1 MISCSCDSL
10 TRGLIVILLNIF
22 HHCLPQH
29 VRTLHSI
36 VKLRW
41 HLWQPV
47 WSPERGPRGDGQ
59 VPPLARKQATVHPS
73 PAQAGRARLLPTE
86 LDFSVD
92 TRFSPRGGLGASPE
106 TPVSLRSDC
115 VEVKVGLRRP
125 LSLRGGQAPHM
136 STGDS
141 NQQATCSGS
150 ESAAERETEMT
161 EIQKERAR
169 ERNRSG

>member
-29 VRTLHSI
+29 VPTLQS
-36 VKLRW
+36 VVQLRW
-41 HLWQPV
+41 HRWQPV

-59 VPPLARKQATVHPS
+59 VPPPARNHATVCPS
-73 PAQAGRARLLPTE
+73 PAQAGIARLLPTQ
-86 LDFSVD
+86 LDFSLD
-92 TRFSPRGGLGASPE
+92 ARFSPRGGLGASPE

-115 VEVKVGLRRP
+115 AEVKVGLRRP

-141 NQQATCSGS
+141 DQQAYL
-150 ESAAERETEMT
+150 RR
-161 EIQKERAR
+161 K
-169 ERNRSG
+169 

>member
-29 VRTLHSI
+29 VPTLHSI
-36 VKLRW
+36 VQLRW
-41 HLWQPV
+41 HCWQPV
-47 WSPERGPRGDGQ
+47 WSPERGPRGNGQ
-59 VPPLARKQATVHPS
+59 LETTQRCVHPQPKPGEHVS
-73 PAQAGRARLLPTE
+73 FPPSWTSHSTLAFLPE
-86 LDFSVD
+86 E
-92 TRFSPRGGLGASPE
+92 GLGASPE

-141 NQQATCSGS
+141 DQQAYL
-150 ESAAERETEMT
+150 RR
-161 EIQKERAR
+161 K
-169 ERNRSG
+169 

>member
-29 VRTLHSI
+29 VPTLQS
-36 VKLRW
+36 VVQLRG
-41 HLWQPV
+41 HRWQPV

-59 VPPLARKQATVHPS
+59 VPPPARNHATVCPS
-73 PAQAGRARLLPTE
+73 PAQAGIARLLPTQ
-86 LDFSVD
+86 LDFSLD
-92 TRFSPRGGLGASPE
+92 ARFSPRGGLGASPE

-115 VEVKVGLRRP
+115 AEVKVGLRRP

-141 NQQATCSGS
+141 DQQAYL
-150 ESAAERETEMT
+150 RR
-161 EIQKERAR
+161 K
-169 ERNRSG
+169 